1 MFSRDSNK
9 PNKPSSSSSVI
20 GTEMQINGNIKCS
33 GSLVLKGIVKGNV
46 ECDNISIASEGKLKG
61 NIQALQSS
69 IGGNFEGDVFADS
82 LSIESTA
89 KIKGN
94 LHYNNLKAQPGAS
107 LEVELIRGLDDVKKN
122 QTKPKKKKGK

>member
-9 PNKPSSSSSVI
+9 PNNPSSSSSVI

-46 ECDNISIASEGKLKG
+46 ECDNISIASEGRLKG

-69 IGGNFEGDVFADS
+69 IGGNFALLGWSRFLFSCFATF
-82 LSIESTA
+82 LSKCFKESFSNT
-89 KIKGN
+89 
-94 LHYNNLKAQPGAS
+94 
-107 LEVELIRGLDDVKKN
+107 
-122 QTKPKKKKGK
+122 